1 MSCLF
6 ATENKAS
13 VPTEDMPSYIMST
26 RSLNTVHLDKI
37 V

>member
-13 VPTEDMPSYIMST
+13 VPTEDKPRYIVSA
-26 RSLNTVHLDKI
+26 RFLNTVHLDKI